1 MSIDEKWTEPTEA
14 LLRTWKFQIDK
25 RRKVHIRISKLH
37 IKRYYILGVTASI
50 FSAFVSSNVVTIFST
65 DRQQSGWLIFILL
78 CSITSTVLSGIQTFF
93 NYSKSSQTH
102 VSAADSY
109 DALYRSIDTILKLPR
124 EMRDSPD
131 KVLKDIQGS
140 YDDII
145 KTSPTLEDMQE
156 IIELREMTMSDK
168 SSERAFSR
176 TDSQVINLFCT
187 EKNKIRAERSGKN
200 SVNTTPISST
210 TPKSEHGSIRE
221 DQSSIETRQEPKLET
236 KIDVIPEASN
246 ESSPPIS
253 PSTSQLNV
261 VTPSPPPPPPV
272 RAQSP
277 PRQHVQNERGYNMH
291 SYFNQK
297 AS

>member
-1 MSIDEKWTEPTEA
+1 MSVDEKWTEPTEA

-25 RRKVHIRISKLH
+25 RRKVHIKISKLH

-124 EMRDSPD
+124 EMRDRPD

-200 SVNTTPISST
+200 SINTTPISST

-221 DQSSIETRQEPKLET
+221 ETSTVDTKPVNEKFET
-236 KIDVIPEASN
+236 KIDVIPEAPN
-246 ESSPPIS
+246 ESSPPVS
-253 PSTSQLNV
+253 PSPEAV
-261 VTPSPPPPPPV
+261 APPPIPSPV
-272 RAQSP
+272 RTQSP
-277 PRQHVQNERGYNMH
+277 PRQNNQNDRGYNMRG
-291 SYFNQK
+291 YFNQK
-297 AS
+297 AF